1 MTSVPAPRP
10 TSTRSYQRG
19 MAYATD
25 LILQTCRASPDP
37 PYLRRLRTDLTR
49 TGIKAAVAA
58 HDTPALFG
66 WLMDLL
72 SYQGV
77 SDAVAWTYM
86 EQHGAALP
94 GSLRHLLADV
104 IRRRVTM
111 TTETTASGAV

>member
-1 MTSVPAPRP
+1 MTSVLAPRLK
-10 TSTRSYQRG
+10 STRSHQRG

-37 PYLRRLRTDLTR
+37 FYLRRLRANLTR
-49 TGIKAAVAA
+49 TGIKAAVAT

-66 WLMDLL
+66 WLMDVL

-86 EQHGAALP
+86 GQHGRLNWAGIP
-94 GSLRHLLADV
+94 NRKSV
-104 IRRRVTM
+104 V
-111 TTETTASGAV
+111 

>member
-1 MTSVPAPRP
+1 
-10 TSTRSYQRG
+10 

-37 PYLRRLRTDLTR
+37 TYLQRLRANLTR
-49 TGIKAAVAA
+49 TGIRAAVAA

-86 EQHGAALP
+86 EQHGRITWADIQAALNRTRIAR
-94 GSLRHLLADV
+94 S
-104 IRRRVTM
+104 
-111 TTETTASGAV
+111 

>member
-10 TSTRSYQRG
+10 TSIRSYQRG

-37 PYLRRLRTDLTR
+37 LYLRRLRTDLTR
-49 TGIKAAVAA
+49 TGIRAAVAA
-58 HDTPALFG
+58 HDTSVLFG

-86 EQHGAALP
+86 EQHGRVTWADMDAALQQNP
-94 GSLRHLLADV
+94 PCHKLRGY
-104 IRRRVTM
+104 T
-111 TTETTASGAV
+111 